1 MVGLHGYEVEA
12 INLDGR
18 QRLRVSRTVGDRRY
32 LIAYCRTP
40 AEVAAHVDLA
50 DLVELTDFS
59 AYRRL

>member
-1 MVGLHGYEVEA
+1 MVGG
-12 INLDGR
+12 
-18 QRLRVSRTVGDRRY
+18 RRY

-50 DLVELTDFS
+50 DLVEVTDFS